1 MLLPARCE
9 RLNRTVSG
17 NTFPTLTSLD
27 KTVAM
32 PDEGKRPSD
41 DEQEDVISKAIGEF
55 GRWQLLFTFLLSLVN
70 IPCTWHI
77 FAPTFHSA
85 ERDTWCARPAI
96 FADVAPSVW
105 KNCTG
110 QADGYC
116 WMLDANAWN
125 ATGGHFCEDPNALER
140 VKCRGW
146 EFAGE
151 GETIISE
158 FNLVCDRQ
166 SLNSFGEMMFLAG
179 VAIGGLVCGILSDK
193 YGRKRTL
200 MASILIQTLLGTVIA
215 FSPWF
220 LMYAFL
226 RAALGFIS
234 VSVVFS
240 GFVLTIELVG
250 GDWRTVAGIS
260 YLFPVSLSY
269 VTIAGIAWLLK
280 DWRQLQLAISLPGF
294 LFLALWWYLPESP
307 RWLLA
312 LGRTQ
317 EVMVILEKAAR
328 FNGRELPPNID
339 KQLLPESA
347 DEPAENVSVADLFKT
362 APMRKRTVCLF
373 LIWFSVYL
381 VYYGLVLN
389 LGNIGGNLYVN
400 SVLQGAVEIP
410 AVAISIFILLKSGR
424 RWPLS
429 LTMIISGVA
438 CACTLPLYLF
448 ADLQWVTTSLTMLS
462 KFCISSSNAV
472 MPVFTAE
479 LYPTTIRNIGVGA
492 ANVSAGIALM
502 LVPYLWNLSSIHASV
517 PMSVLAVF
525 GILGGLSVLFLPET
539 GGSRLVDTIKEEKH
553 AARMS
558 DIENSQIKKINNNCC
573 T

>member
-1 MLLPARCE
+1 MAEELLLP
-9 RLNRTVSG
+9 
-17 NTFPTLTSLD
+17 
-27 KTVAM
+27 M
-32 PDEGKRPSD
+32 PDDKKKALE
-41 DEQEDVISKAIGEF
+41 EEEDIISKAIGEF
-55 GRWQLLFTFLLSLVN
+55 GKWQLLVTFLLSLFNV
-70 IPCTWHI
+70 PCTWHI

-85 ERDTWCARPAI
+85 EKDTWCERPDI
-96 FADVAPSVW
+96 FKDVAPSLW

-110 QADGYC
+110 QASDFC
-116 WMLDANAWN
+116 FMLDVVSANVTASDLC
-125 ATGGHFCEDPNALER
+125 APSSELKTIQ
-140 VKCRGW
+140 CRSW
-146 EFAGE
+146 EYAGQ
-151 GETIISE
+151 GQTIISE
-158 FNLVCDRQ
+158 FDLVCDRK
-166 SLNSFGEMMFLAG
+166 SLNSLGEMMFLAG
-179 VAIGGLVCGILSDK
+179 VAIGGLVCGIISDK

-200 MASILIQTLLGTVIA
+200 MASVLIQSLLGTAIA

-220 LMYAFL
+220 LVYSIL
-226 RAALGFIS
+226 RACLGFIS

-240 GFVLTIELVG
+240 GFVLSIELVG
-250 GDWRTVAGIS
+250 GHWRTVAGIS

-269 VTIAGIAWLLK
+269 ISIAGIAWLLRE
-280 DWRQLQLAISLPGF
+280 WRQLQLAISLPGF
-294 LFLALWWYLPESP
+294 LFLGLWWVIPESP

-312 LGRTQ
+312 LGRSQ
-317 EVMVILEKAAR
+317 EVMVILEKAAKA
-328 FNGRELPPNID
+328 NGRDLPPNID
-339 KQLLPESA
+339 KHLLPQSSE
-347 DEPAENVSVADLFKT
+347 EPTENVNVLDLFKT
-362 APMRKRTVCLF
+362 AQMRKKTMCLF

-389 LGNIGGNLYVN
+389 LANIGGNLYVN

-410 AVAISIFILLKSGR
+410 AVAISIFILLKGGR

-448 ADLQWVTTSLTMLS
+448 NNLQYVTTSLAMLS

-502 LVPYLWNLSSIHASV
+502 LVPYLWDLSSIHTSV
-517 PMSVLAVF
+517 PMSMLAVF

-539 GGSRLVDTIKEEKH
+539 GGVPLVETIKEVKNVE
-553 AARMS
+553 RMNEAEVS
-558 DIENSQIKKINNNCC
+558 ETKRINNNCC

>member
-1 MLLPARCE
+1 MDFFGKPRRDSVAFSCFYCDCDQVIEMADELLLP
-9 RLNRTVSG
+9 
-17 NTFPTLTSLD
+17 
-27 KTVAM
+27 M
-32 PDEGKRPSD
+32 PDDKKKALE
-41 DEQEDVISKAIGEF
+41 EEEDIISKAIGEF
-55 GRWQLLFTFLLSLVN
+55 GKWQLLVTFLLSLFNV
-70 IPCTWHI
+70 PCTWHI

-85 ERDTWCARPAI
+85 ERDTWCARPDN
-96 FADVAPSVW
+96 FKNVAPSLW

-110 QADGYC
+110 QLSDFC
-116 WMLDANAWN
+116 TMLDVRNV
-125 ATGGHFCEDPNALER
+125 TESDLCFYSEGLDR
-140 VKCRGW
+140 VTCKNW
-146 EFAGE
+146 EFGGQ

-158 FNLVCDRQ
+158 FNLVCDRK

-200 MASILIQTLLGTVIA
+200 MASVLIQSLLGTVIA

-220 LMYAFL
+220 LMYAIL

-240 GFVLTIELVG
+240 GFVLSIELVG
-250 GDWRTVAGIS
+250 GNWRTVAGIS

-269 VTIAGIAWLLK
+269 MSIAGIAWLLRE
-280 DWRQLQLAISLPGF
+280 WRHLQLAISLPG
-294 LFLALWWYLPESP
+294 WIIPESP

-312 LGRTQ
+312 VGRTE
-317 EVMVILEKAAR
+317 EVMVVLEKAAKA
-328 FNGRELPPNID
+328 NGRDLPPNID
-339 KQLLPESA
+339 KQLMPESSE
-347 DEPAENVSVADLFKT
+347 EPAENVNVLDLFKT
-362 APMRKRTVCLF
+362 TQMRKKTMCLF

-410 AVAISIFILLKSGR
+410 AVAISIFILLKGGR

-448 ADLQWVTTSLTMLS
+448 NNLQWVTTSLAMLS

-502 LVPYLWNLSSIHASV
+502 LVPLRSTRACRCRCWRFSASW
-517 PMSVLAVF
+517 
-525 GILGGLSVLFLPET
+525 GGLSVLFLPET
-539 GGSRLVDTIKEEKH
+539 GGAPLIETIKEVKH
-553 AARMS
+553 VERIGEE
-558 DIENSQIKKINNNCC
+558 DKRETKRINNNCC

>member
-1 MLLPARCE
+1 
-9 RLNRTVSG
+9 
-17 NTFPTLTSLD
+17 
-27 KTVAM
+27 
-32 PDEGKRPSD
+32 
-41 DEQEDVISKAIGEF
+41 
-55 GRWQLLFTFLLSLVN
+55 
-70 IPCTWHI
+70 
-77 FAPTFHSA
+77 
-85 ERDTWCARPAI
+85 
-96 FADVAPSVW
+96 
-105 KNCTG
+105 
-110 QADGYC
+110 
-116 WMLDANAWN
+116 
-125 ATGGHFCEDPNALER
+125 
-140 VKCRGW
+140 
-146 EFAGE
+146 
-151 GETIISE
+151 
-158 FNLVCDRQ
+158 
-166 SLNSFGEMMFLAG
+166 MMFLAG

-200 MASILIQTLLGTVIA
+200 MASVLIQSLLGTAIA

-220 LMYAFL
+220 LMYAIL

-240 GFVLTIELVG
+240 GFVLSIELVG
-250 GDWRTVAGIS
+250 GHWRTVAGIS

-269 VTIAGIAWLLK
+269 ITIAGIAWLLRE
-280 DWRQLQLAISLPGF
+280 WRHLQLAISLPGF
-294 LFLALWWYLPESP
+294 LFLGLWWLIPESP

-317 EVMVILEKAAR
+317 EVIVILEKAAR
-328 FNGRELPPNID
+328 ANGRELPPNID
-339 KQLLPESA
+339 KQLMPDSSE
-347 DEPAENVSVADLFKT
+347 EPTEDVNVLDLFKT
-362 APMRKRTVCLF
+362 QQMRKKTLCLF

-410 AVAISIFILLKSGR
+410 AVAISIFILLKGGR

-448 ADLQWVTTSLTMLS
+448 GDLQWVATSLTMLS

-502 LVPYLWNLSSIHASV
+502 LVPYLWHLSSVHTSV

-525 GILGGLSVLFLPET
+525 GIVGGLSVLFLPET
-539 GGSRLVDTIKEEKH
+539 GTAPLIETLKEEEH
-553 AARMS
+553 AARIS
-558 DIENSQIKKINNNCC
+558 EAEISETKRINNNCC

>member
-1 MLLPARCE
+1 
-9 RLNRTVSG
+9 
-17 NTFPTLTSLD
+17 
-27 KTVAM
+27 M
-32 PDEGKRPSD
+32 PDDKKKTLE
-41 DEQEDVISKAIGEF
+41 EEEDIISKAIGEF
-55 GRWQLLFTFLLSLVN
+55 GKWQLLVTFLLSLFN

-85 ERDTWCARPAI
+85 EKETWCSRPDA
-96 FADVAPSVW
+96 FRDVAPSLW

-110 QADGYC
+110 QTLDFC
-116 WMLDANAWN
+116 SMLDVVAANVTESDLCASSSN
-125 ATGGHFCEDPNALER
+125 LGRIQCH
-140 VKCRGW
+140 GW
-146 EFAGE
+146 EFG
-151 GETIISE
+151 GQGQTIISE
-158 FNLVCDRQ
+158 FNLVCDRK
-166 SLNSFGEMMFLAG
+166 SLTSLAEMMFLAG
-179 VAIGGLVCGILSDK
+179 VAIGGLVCGIISDK

-200 MASILIQTLLGTVIA
+200 MASVLIQSLLGTAIA

-220 LMYAFL
+220 LMYAIL

-240 GFVLTIELVG
+240 GFVLSIELVG
-250 GDWRTVAGIS
+250 GHWRTVAGIS

-269 VTIAGIAWLLK
+269 MSIAGIAWLLNE
-280 DWRQLQLAISLPGF
+280 WRQLQLAISLPGF
-294 LFLALWWYLPESP
+294 LFLGLWWILPESP

-312 LGRTQ
+312 VGRTQ
-317 EVMVILEKAAR
+317 EVMVILEKAAKA
-328 FNGRELPPNID
+328 NGRDLPPNID
-339 KQLLPESA
+339 KQLLPESPE
-347 DEPAENVSVADLFKT
+347 EPAENVNVLDLFKT
-362 APMRKRTVCLF
+362 AQMRKKTVCLF

-389 LGNIGGNLYVN
+389 LANIGGNLYVN

-410 AVAISIFILLKSGR
+410 AVAISIFILLKGGR

-448 ADLQWVTTSLTMLS
+448 HHLQWATTSLAMLS

-502 LVPYLWNLSSIHASV
+502 LVPYLWDLSSIHTSV
-517 PMSVLAVF
+517 PMSMLAFF
-525 GILGGLSVLFLPET
+525 GIFGGLSVLFLPET
-539 GGSRLVDTIKEEKH
+539 GGVPLIETIKEVENVK
-553 AARMS
+553 RMNEAETS
-558 DIENSQIKKINNNCC
+558 ESKRINNNCC